1 MWGMRKQK
9 RSRGTPGPLALVS
22 SRSLE
27 GGEPR
32 GGGGAPGGFQVE
44 RQDSMISRQLQAG
57 FESRGRWRCP
67 PVSAVSTGLR
77 VPGMEGQL
85 AGKRRK

>member
-1 MWGMRKQK
+1 MDVGDEEAEEVTWHPWASG
-9 RSRGTPGPLALVS
+9 SGELT
-22 SRSLE
+22 LE

-57 FESRGRWRCP
+57 FESRGWWGCL